1 MPESSGIPES
11 LRRIVRFLISGGIA
25 TGVNLLALYLLVHVM
40 GMWYLT
46 SSIVAF
52 FVGFVASFMLQK
64 FWTFKDHRRDVMG
77 KQLIIYLLIVLFNLG
92 LNTGLVYVFVE
103 YAKFWPLVAQ
113 ALASLVIAFEGF
125 FAYRMLVFRDT
136 NPSA

>member
-11 LRRIVRFLISGGIA
+11 LKRIIRFLISGGLA
-25 TGVNLLALYLLVHVM
+25 TGVNLFALYILIHVI

-46 SSIVAF
+46 ASIIAF
-52 FVGFVASFMLQK
+52 FVGFIASFTLQK
-64 FWTFKDHRRDVMG
+64 VWTFKDHGRDVMG
-77 KQLIIYLLIVLFNLG
+77 KQLVIYLLIILVNLG
-92 LNTGLVYVFVE
+92 FNTGLVYIFVE